1 MDAFIKDVRYGA
13 RMLVKNP
20 GSTGIAIVALA
31 LGIGLTA
38 MMFSIVHAAILRG
51 LPFENADQLI
61 AISRTN
67 LSEGQERISFTQHDY
82 QDYRAQQQSFVDIAG
97 YFIGTVNVSGID
109 RPERFDGAFVSPQMF
124 SLLGQQPLIGRTFTP
139 EDGEPGAPY
148 VMLLGYDTWQTRFG
162 GDASVVG
169 QVVRANGRQATIVG
183 VMPPGFAFPVSEQ
196 VWVPLQ
202 LDPAAITRGAPHQW
216 VSVFGRLRDGVTLDA
231 AVAEFSAIAARLEAE
246 YPDIN
251 KGIGVRAEPYV
262 RAFMGN
268 EIVNMLYTMLGAVFM
283 VLLIACAN
291 VANLLISRATARTRE
306 VGIRTA
312 MGASGIRIVRQF
324 LTESF
329 ILSVS
334 GALLGLLV
342 AYIGI
347 RIFDNAV
354 APTNPPFWIRPFGLY
369 GDVLLFVGAI
379 TLLSSLLAG
388 AIPAWQASRSNVADV
403 LKDESR
409 GSSSFR
415 LGRISRALVVTEI
428 ALSAGLL
435 VGAGLMIKSVTQVR
449 NVDFAFRSQD
459 VFTARIGLPEVQYSD
474 AASQRAFFDELLPKL
489 RELPAVEAVGLI
501 QALPALGAPMQP
513 FGVEGATYDEDR
525 NYPMARTV
533 QMSPGALAALD
544 VTVLQ
549 GRDFQDQDREGAL
562 PVAIIN
568 QSMAQRYFEGQDPI
582 GRRVRLGNSSSQQDW
597 RTIVGIVPD
606 MYLGGLDG
614 EDNIHHGIYVPLA
627 QSGGRFMSVLARTRS
642 GDAMTLTQPV
652 RETVLSV
659 DSDLPIYFVQTLR
672 AGINDNY
679 WFFMVFGSLFMVFG
693 AAALF
698 LASVGLYGVMATS
711 VSQRTR
717 EMGVRMALGA
727 EGHDVLKLVMKQG
740 LVQLAIGLT
749 LGLALALGVSN
760 LLQMILFQ
768 VNPRDPMVFIAI
780 GAVLALTAAA
790 ACFVPA
796 NRATRVDPLHALRYD

>member
-1 MDAFIKDVRYGA
+1 
-13 RMLVKNP
+13 
-20 GSTGIAIVALA
+20 
-31 LGIGLTA
+31 
-38 MMFSIVHAAILRG
+38 
-51 LPFENADQLI
+51 
-61 AISRTN
+61 
-67 LSEGQERISFTQHDY
+67 
-82 QDYRAQQQSFVDIAG
+82 
-97 YFIGTVNVSGID
+97 
-109 RPERFDGAFVSPQMF
+109 
-124 SLLGQQPLIGRTFTP
+124 
-139 EDGEPGAPY
+139 
-148 VMLLGYDTWQTRFG
+148 
-162 GDASVVG
+162 
-169 QVVRANGRQATIVG
+169 
-183 VMPPGFAFPVSEQ
+183 VSEQ

-202 LDPAAITRGAPHQW
+202 LDPGTIERGAPHTW
-216 VSVFGRLRDGVTLDA
+216 VSAFGRLKGGVTVDA
-231 AVAEFSAIAARLEAE
+231 AAAEMSAIAARLETA

-251 KGIGVRAEPYV
+251 RGISAHAEPYI
-262 RAFMGN
+262 RGFMGPQV
-268 EIVNMLYTMLGAVFM
+268 IAMLYTMLGAVFM

-342 AYIGI
+342 AWVGI
-347 RIFDNAV
+347 RIFDNAI
-354 APTNPPFWIRPFGLY
+354 APTNPPFWIQIGLY
-369 GDVLLFVGAI
+369 GDVLFFVAAI

-388 AIPAWQASRSNVADV
+388 GIPAWQASRANVADV

-409 GSSSFR
+409 GASSFR

-449 NVDFAFRSQD
+449 NIDFAFSTQD
-459 VFTARIGLPEVQYSD
+459 VFTARVGLPEAQYGD
-474 AASQRAFFDELLPKL
+474 AATQRAFFDELLPKL
-489 RELPAVEAVGLI
+489 RDMSNVEAVGLI
-501 QALPALGAPMQP
+501 QALPALGTGMQP
-513 FGVEGATYDEDR
+513 FAVEGASYDEDR

-533 QMSPGALAALD
+533 QVSPGAFAALD

-549 GRDFQDQDREGAL
+549 GRDFAEHDRDGAL
-562 PVAIIN
+562 PVAIVN
-568 QSMAQRYFEGQDPI
+568 QSLAQRYFDGQDPI
-582 GRRVRLGNSSSQQDW
+582 GRRVRIGNSSSQQEW

-614 EDNIHHGIYVPLA
+614 EDNIHHGIYMPLA
-627 QSGGRFMSVLARTRS
+627 QSGARFMSVVARTRG
-642 GDAMTLTQPV
+642 GDPMSLTQPV
-652 RETVLSV
+652 RDAVQAV
-659 DSDLPIYFVQTLR
+659 DADLPIYFVQNLR
-672 AGINDNY
+672 DAINDNY
-679 WFFMVFGSLFMVFG
+679 WFFMIFGSLFMAFG

-698 LASVGLYGVMATS
+698 LASIGLYGVMSTS

-727 EGHDVLKLVMKQG
+727 QGGDVLRLVMKQG

-760 LLQMILFQ
+760 LLQFILFE
-768 VNPRDPMVFIAI
+768 VNPRDPTVFVAI

-796 NRATRVDPLHALRYD
+796 NRATRVDPLHALHYD